1 MNEDKNQLGCNQPQ
15 LLPSKSL
22 LTTVKLGY
30 DEENI
35 DTGFNLP
42 PENPVKD
49 IVINT
54 IVIPQKDI
62 NCKNP
67 DSIIEN
73 IDTGFGCINK
83 LVKELPKFKTH
94 LCKENYL
101 GEFESETEKTLAR
114 NNLEV
119 YSKNEIDKVISQ
131 IIESNKNFTTKKEVE
146 SMIAEIDVVNSTVK
160 SYADYQIPNNLF
172 QL

>member
-1 MNEDKNQLGCNQPQ
+1 MNDDKNQLGCNQPQ

-22 LTTVKLGY
+22 LTTVKLEY

-35 DTGFNLP
+35 NTGFDLP
-42 PENPVKD
+42 PENPEKD

-101 GEFESETEKTLAR
+101 EEFESETEKTLAR
-114 NNLEV
+114 NNLGV
-119 YSKNEIDKVISQ
+119 YSKDEIDKAINQ
-131 IIESNKNFTTKKEVE
+131 IVESNKNFTTKKEVE
-146 SMIAEIDVVNSTVK
+146 EMIAEIDAVDSSLK

-172 QL
+172 KL